1 MTVITLISGL
11 HIVMHTKNDLIH
23 AKCNLANVYAYVV
36 AGYFLQD
43 SLVLIYIEW
52 QKSINTR
59 GRLRLL
65 NPKICLTLWI
75 HTATDFRLHTV
86 TKGCFSENET
96 HILSFRA
103 KTIEF
108 LRFLHKRC

>member
-1 MTVITLISGL
+1 MTVIILISGL

-52 QKSINTR
+52 QKSINTI
-59 GRLRLL
+59 GRLRF
-65 NPKICLTLWI
+65 NPMDTYSYQLSLTY
-75 HTATDFRLHTV
+75 
-86 TKGCFSENET
+86 GY
-96 HILSFRA
+96 
-103 KTIEF
+103 
-108 LRFLHKRC
+108 